1 MDKVKI
7 KFKSDP
13 TLNEEIEVEI
23 KAAPKNET
31 VNDLIDY
38 LHKFGEKKYHLL
50 PIKTDDRIVTIKR
63 TEIIKVE
70 IQTTDITF
78 YTTKEVVKTTGR
90 LYQVLEKLGDGFIQV
105 SKHGVININFLES
118 IEVGFAGN
126 MIALLKNNLKADV
139 SRLYLPALK
148 RELGL

>member
-1 MDKVKI
+1 MKI
-7 KFKSDP
+7 EFKSDP

>member
-1 MDKVKI
+1 M
-7 KFKSDP
+7 
-13 TLNEEIEVEI
+13 
-23 KAAPKNET
+23 
-31 VNDLIDY
+31 
-38 LHKFGEKKYHLL
+38 HKFGEKKYHLL
-50 PIKTDDRIVTIKR
+50 PIKVEDRIVTIKP

-78 YTTKEVVKTTGR
+78 YTTKDIIKTTGR

-105 SKHGVININFLES
+105 SKHGIININFLES

-148 RELGL
+148 KELGL

>member
-1 MDKVKI
+1 MKI

-38 LHKFGEKKYHLL
+38 LHKFDEKKYHLL

>member
-1 MDKVKI
+1 MKI

-23 KAAPKNET
+23 KAAPKNQT

>member
-1 MDKVKI
+1 MKI
-7 KFKSDP
+7 EFKTDSA
-13 TLNEEIEVEI
+13 LNKEDIEVEI
-23 KAAPKNET
+23 KAAQKSEVVDN
-31 VNDLIDY
+31 LIDY

-50 PIKTDDRIVTIKR
+50 PIKVEDRIVTIKP

-78 YTTKEVVKTTGR
+78 YTTKDIIKTTGR

-105 SKHGVININFLES
+105 SKHGIININFLES
-118 IEVGFAGN
+118 IEVGFEGN

-148 RELGL
+148 KELGL

>member
-1 MDKVKI
+1 MKI

-23 KAAPKNET
+23 KAAQKSEVVDN
-31 VNDLIDY
+31 NLIDY

-50 PIKTDDRIVTIKR
+50 PIKVEDRIVTIKP

-78 YTTKEVVKTTGR
+78 YTTKDIIKTTGR

-105 SKHGVININFLES
+105 SKHGIININFLES

-148 RELGL
+148 KELGL

>member
-1 MDKVKI
+1 MKI
-7 KFKSDP
+7 EFKTDS
-13 TLNEEIEVEI
+13 TLDEQEIEVEI
-23 KAAPKNET
+23 KAAQKSEA
-31 VNDLIDY
+31 VNNLISY
-38 LHKFGEKKYHLL
+38 LHKFGKKRHDLL
-50 PIKTDDRIVTIKR
+50 PIKVEDCIVTIKR

-70 IQTTDITF
+70 IQATDITF
-78 YTTKEVVKTTGR
+78 YTTENIIKTTGR

-105 SKHGVININFLES
+105 SKHGIININFLES
-118 IEVGFAGN
+118 IEVGFSGN

>member
-1 MDKVKI
+1 MKI
-7 KFKSDP
+7 EFKTDSD
-13 TLNEEIEVEI
+13 LNEQEIEVEI
-23 KAAPKNET
+23 KAAQKSEA
-31 VNDLIDY
+31 VNNLINY
-38 LHKFGEKKYHLL
+38 LHKFGEKKFDLL
-50 PIKTDDRIVTIKR
+50 PVKVEDRIVTIKR

-78 YTTKEVVKTTGR
+78 YTTKNMIKTTGR

-105 SKHGVININFLES
+105 SKHGIININFLES

>member
-1 MDKVKI
+1 MKI
-7 KFKSDP
+7 EFKTDSA
-13 TLNEEIEVEI
+13 LNKEDIEVEI
-23 KAAPKNET
+23 KAAQKNKT

-38 LHKFGEKKYHLL
+38 LYKFGEKKYHLL

-90 LYQVLEKLGDGFIQV
+90 LYQVLEKLGEGFIQV

>member
-1 MDKVKI
+1 MKI

-38 LHKFGEKKYHLL
+38 IHKFGEKKYHLL

-70 IQTTDITF
+70 IQATDITF

>member
-1 MDKVKI
+1 MKI

>member
-1 MDKVKI
+1 MKI

-38 LHKFGEKKYHLL
+38 IHKFGEKKYHLL

-70 IQTTDITF
+70 IQATDITF
-78 YTTKEVVKTTGR
+78 YTTTEVVKTTGR

-126 MIALLKNNLKADV
+126 MIAFLKNNLKADV

>member
-1 MDKVKI
+1 MKI

-13 TLNEEIEVEI
+13 TLNEEIEVQI

>member
-1 MDKVKI
+1 MKI
-7 KFKSDP
+7 KFKSDS